1 MRYVAAAVLLC
12 AATVLPGCAV
22 DSSVGPTPPPASTVT
37 PHTGALTVRVLT
49 RTTEQAI
56 AGATV
61 QSARSTGTT
70 DALGI
75 CILSVTVGEEV
86 DVDVSAP
93 GYETMGASGVLGSN
107 ERWTFYLRPSAALAA
122 NR

>member
-1 MRYVAAAVLLC
+1 M
-12 AATVLPGCAV
+12 
-22 DSSVGPTPPPASTVT
+22 DSSIGPTPSPAPVAT
-37 PHTGALTVRVLT
+37 PQTGALTVRVLT

-70 DALGI
+70 RSAGSSGTTDALGV
-75 CILSVTVGEEV
+75 CILSFALGEEV
-86 DVDVSAP
+86 DVSVSAA

-107 ERWTFYLRPSAALAA
+107 ERWTFYLRPDGT
-122 NR
+122 R

>member
-1 MRYVAAAVLLC
+1 MRNGAAVVLLC
-12 AATVLPGCAV
+12 ATTVLTGCAM
-22 DSSVGPTPPPASTVT
+22 DSSVGPTPPPAAAT
-37 PHTGALTVRVLT
+37 PQTGALTVRVLA

-70 DALGI
+70 DALGV
-75 CILSVTVGEEV
+75 CILPFALGEEV
-86 DVDVSAP
+86 DVNVSAP

-107 ERWTFYLRPSAALAA
+107 ERWTFYLRPSGA
-122 NR
+122 R